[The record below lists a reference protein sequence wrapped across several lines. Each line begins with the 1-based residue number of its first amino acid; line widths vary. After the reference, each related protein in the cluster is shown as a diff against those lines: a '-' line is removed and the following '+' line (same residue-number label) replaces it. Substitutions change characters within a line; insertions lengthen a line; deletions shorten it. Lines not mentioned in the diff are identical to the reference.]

1 MPINGPELWATTD
14 DEAEYLMTQ
23 FSCSSD
29 GSALVFVG
37 SEPGTSALWSVS
49 EKGAQPELLLPRD
62 GTLLGGP
69 VFSPDGN
76 WVAYW
81 GSRGSAARTS
91 AIHATPFPGT
101 GNEYSTPEED
111 RFYPLWSPDGKEII
125 YTAIS
130 GDLFSR
136 SVSTSGGFAFG
147 PERALPIE
155 SSLGSGSRSFDILP
169 DGERFLVIVPSEDAP
184 PRVNVVLNWFEE
196 LEQRMSAR

>member
-1 MPINGPELWATTD
+1 
-14 DEAEYLMTQ
+14 
-23 FSCSSD
+23 
-29 GSALVFVG
+29 LVL
-37 SEPGTSALWSVS
+37 S
-49 EKGAQPELLLPRD
+49 RD

-111 RFYPLWSPDGKEII
+111 RFYPLWSPDGKEVI
-125 YTAIS
+125 YTEIS

-136 SVSTSGGFAFG
+136 SVSTSGAFAFG
-147 PERALPIE
+147 PERALPVE
-155 SSLGSGSRSFDILP
+155 SIPGGGSRSFDIMP

-196 LEQRMSAR
+196 LEDRMSSR